1 MAGKATIRFTV
12 SHCGVTHEVITFP
25 HEYRS
30 LMALLYDKFYF
41 EDFGECKGIGRCGTC
56 HIIISEGQPELL
68 VRSGN
73 EQTTLSKM
81 ENVSSKSRLSCQI
94 MITEA
99 LHDLHFE
106 IVEDDDPGLY

>member
-1 MAGKATIRFTV
+1 MEPKATIRFTV
-12 SHCGVTHEVITFP
+12 THRGVTHEVSTSP

-56 HIIISEGQPELL
+56 HVILEEAQPDLL
-68 VRSGN
+68 MRSGN

-81 ENVSSKSRLSCQI
+81 ENVSVNSRLSCQI
-94 MITEA
+94 LITEA
-99 LHDLHFE
+99 MHGLRFS
-106 IVEDDDPGLY
+106 IVEEDDPGLY